1 MTCFLPS
8 CLIRRFGGFSVCVFV
23 ATIGFSIAQDKPAIK
38 AVPLPGTPVLKAKP
52 VASGAAT
59 PVIKAMPIE
68 IGDPKESADGKP
80 SPPLEDQLSYANLL
94 FSHKQYAIAIRQY
107 ELFLKDLPESPNAAS
122 AAYRLGECYL
132 QLKQPVQAKQAYEQM
147 IKQFKTGLYTGA
159 AAFRLATLYFN
170 EKNFAKA
177 IPYFELAKA
186 NIGNPGIELQ
196 SSYYRARCLE
206 LTDKKKEA
214 LVAYEQLLA
223 TQGQGPEN
231 PFAEPSRMAIAHLYT
246 ELGDNAAALTA
257 FKKVI
262 AHSKDSAHLDEANAR
277 GGLIAA
283 KLDKREESN
292 QMLDKVLKSESG
304 KTWKALAQIGLIFNY
319 FSDGNY
325 EAVIQ
330 TYNRGIYDAPADS
343 RAQMLLLVA
352 HAYRLTKQLKPA
364 ADVYGIL
371 ERNYRE
377 RAEGIE
383 GGYRRLQCLHLLGDG
398 GLPVFAGR
406 YIEQQRKID
415 PKSKFLDLAL
425 LMKAEWHFEH
435 NEFAEAAKAYAEVRP
450 ANIPEEHHIARLY
463 KLGWSQVEGG
473 EPDKG
478 IATLSEFLKKY
489 PQDPLAS
496 SALAKRASAYQAAKD
511 LNKAL
516 GDYQTLASQYS
527 KSSELEFAL
536 QQIAVIQLELKDTPA
551 MIAAFLDLLKRFP
564 KTGAA
569 AEANFWVG
577 SGYVQQKQFQQAI
590 AYLDQARKLDE
601 KTYYEVA
608 TRRIILAS
616 YQLEKIDSLAD
627 ETEAFLAEKRKLT
640 IPVPIFTYLGI
651 KLFENGQFERA
662 ARFLE
667 LSSTP
672 ASPEQ
677 TRPEVWDYLGRAN
690 LNLKRYDKAIAPL
703 EFYLEFIQRPSL
715 RAKTYVSKGTALLGL
730 KKYDQATDDANEA
743 LRLQKEG
750 RINATARMLLA
761 DIAFAKGDHESA
773 ARLYLIVSQL
783 FVDPLI
789 TPLALHKASLAY
801 EKSGQAEKA
810 KQLKV
815 ELKGKYPAFEEP
827 KD

>member
-1 MTCFLPS
+1 MTRFLPS
-8 CLIRRFGGFSVCVFV
+8 CLARRFGGFSVCVFT
-23 ATIGFSIAQDKPAIK
+23 ATMGFSIAQDNPEKK
-38 AVPLPGTPVLKAKP
+38 AVPQPATPALKATPVAAGKAM
-52 VASGAAT
+52 

-68 IGDPKESADGKP
+68 IGDAKETADGNKP
-80 SPPLEDQLSYANLL
+80 PPIEDQLSFANLL
-94 FSHKQYAIAIRQY
+94 FSHQQYAIAIRQY
-107 ELFLKDLPESPNAAS
+107 ELFLKDFPESPNAAS

-132 QLKQPVQAKQAYEQM
+132 QLKQHVQAKQAYDQM
-147 IKQFKTGLYTGA
+147 IKRFKTGVYTGA

-177 IPYFELAKA
+177 IPWFDLAKA
-186 NIGNPGIELQ
+186 NISNPGIELQ
-196 SSYYRARCLE
+196 SSYYRAHCLE
-206 LTDKKKEA
+206 ATDQKKEA
-214 LVAYEQLLA
+214 LAAYEQLLA

-231 PFAEPSRMAIAHLYT
+231 PFAEPSRMAVSRLYT
-246 ELGDNAAALTA
+246 DLGDNAAALIS
-257 FKKVI
+257 FKNVI
-262 AHSKDSAHLDEANAR
+262 AHSKDPAHLDEANAR

-283 KLDKREESN
+283 KLGKREESN

-319 FSDGNY
+319 FSDGDY
-325 EAVIQ
+325 DAVIQ

-343 RAQMLLLVA
+343 KAQMLLLVA
-352 HAYRLTKQLKPA
+352 HAHRLTKQLKPA
-364 ADVYGIL
+364 EEVYGIL
-371 ERNYRE
+371 ERNYRD
-377 RAEGIE
+377 RPEGIE
-383 GGYRRLQCLHLLGDG
+383 GGYRRLQCLHLLNDG
-398 GLPVFAGR
+398 GLPVYAGR
-406 YIEQQRKID
+406 YIEQQQKVD
-415 PKSKFLDLAL
+415 PKSKFLDLAQ

-450 ANIPEEHHIARLY
+450 ENIPPEHHIVRLY
-463 KLGWSQVEGG
+463 KLGWSQGEGG

-489 PQDPLAS
+489 PQDHLAP
-496 SALAKRASAYQAAKD
+496 SALAKRANAYQTAKD
-511 LNKAL
+511 LAKAL
-516 GDYQTLASQYS
+516 ADYQTLASQYS
-527 KSSELEFAL
+527 GSSELEFAL

-551 MIAAFLDLLKRFP
+551 MIAAFLNLLEKFP

-569 AEANFWVG
+569 AEANFWIG
-577 SGYVQQKQFQQAI
+577 SGYVQQKQYQQAI
-590 AYLDQARKLDE
+590 AYLDKARKLDG

-616 YQLEKIDSLAD
+616 YQLENIESLAD

-640 IPVPIFTYLGI
+640 IPEPVFTYLGI
-651 KLFENGQFERA
+651 KLFENGQLARA

-672 ASPEQ
+672 DAPGQ

-690 LNLKRYDKAIAPL
+690 LELKRYDKAIAPL

-715 RAKTYVSKGTALLGL
+715 RAKTYVNKGHARLGL
-730 KKYDQATDDANEA
+730 KEYDKATDDANEA

-750 RINATARMLLA
+750 RINATARMLLG

-773 ARLYLIVSQL
+773 ARLYSIVSQL
-783 FVDPLI
+783 FIDPLI

-801 EKSGQAEKA
+801 GKSGQTEKA
-810 KQLKV
+810 RQLQDD
-815 ELKGKYPAFEEP
+815 LKAKYPGFEEP